1 MVLLSEQQM
10 HFVIGFNYNYDFVCF
25 GGVFQVFFNPRTP
38 GGFGRTPTPGGVDFP
53 PPYDL
58 ENYAG

>member
-1 MVLLSEQQM
+1 MTPQNKNKNKFWDKLFETPTILLKDL
-10 HFVIGFNYNYDFVCF
+10 NL
-25 GGVFQVFFNPRTP
+25 FNPRTP
-38 GGFGRTPTPGGVDFP
+38 GGFGRTPTPGGVDFRP